1 MFKLIVPT
9 VLIAMLLSGCHSYN
23 SNKLG
28 AYEDAYYEGVAR
40 TAASSDAE
48 SEPVKPEQML
58 IWTGSMTIEVLS
70 ISNATVQIIS
80 KTKDAEGYLEGSS
93 QNDYGRPS
101 TTLNLRIP
109 SNQLASLLASLEGV
123 GEVTSKRLSSEDVTE
138 RYVDMQARLETNK
151 QLRDRLQKLLDRA
164 DEVKDVLAI
173 ERELTRLQADIDSMT
188 ARLKAMKGK
197 VDYAS
202 LTIQLNAKEHEKVLG
217 PLGYVWEGATWCV
230 KKLFV
235 WKDASYEQQ

>member
-1 MFKLIVPT
+1 MLKITLPALMLV
-9 VLIAMLLSGCHSYN
+9 ALLSGCHSMN
-23 SNKLG
+23 AGS
-28 AYEDAYYEGVAR
+28 DYY
-40 TAASSDAE
+40 SDA
-48 SEPVKPEQML
+48 SVRMAAAPLGGSASTIQTEQML
-58 IWTGSMTIEVLS
+58 IWTGSVTIEVLS
-70 ISNATVQIIS
+70 ISNATEQITM
-80 KTKDAEGYLEGSS
+80 KTKSVNGYVESS
-93 QNDYGRPS
+93 SSKEYRDQPS
-101 TTLNLRIP
+101 TTLTLRVP
-109 SNQLASLLASLEGV
+109 SDKLELMLNSLDGL
-123 GEVTSKRLSSEDVTE
+123 GEVTSKTIFSEDVTE

-173 ERELTRLQADIDSMT
+173 ERELTRLQGDIDSMT

-202 LTIQLNAKEHEKVLG
+202 LTVRLNAKEHKKVLG

-235 WKDASYEQQ
+235 WQDASYEQQ